1 MKRMN
6 KIYLC
11 LVFSLFLCAS
21 AYGREDARK
30 PKLIVFYS
38 PACHNCTDIKA
49 KILPKI
55 EKEFS
60 GKINIEYRDISDVNN
75 YKLMLAVDE
84 KQEKKIELT
93 LPVFYFSGRLLNGKG
108 DVESALRL
116 LIASS
121 LARAG
126 KELSLPVV
134 DLIARF
140 RDFRLAGVLSA
151 GLVDGINPC
160 AFTVIIFFMSFLA
173 LQGYR
178 KRELVVIGI
187 AFILAVFA
195 TYLLIGVGI
204 FNFFYQLKSFWIAAK
219 IANLGIGIFS
229 LGLGVLAAADFF
241 KYASGGRPEEQVLQL
256 PQSIKNRIHYI
267 IGLHYRKNKADAA
280 AAKNTRIFKLFISA
294 LATGFLVS
302 ILEAVCTGQVYL
314 PTITFVLKSS
324 PLKLEAFG
332 FLLLYNLMFI
342 LPLFVVFL
350 CALFGAT
357 SEQFAKFTRKNLGL
371 AKALMALLFF
381 ALGILLIWRA

>member
-1 MKRMN
+1 MKLN

-11 LVFSLFLCAS
+11 LIFSLLFCAA
-21 AYGREDARK
+21 AYGKEAAERL
-30 PKLIVFYS
+30 KLIVFYS
-38 PACHNCTDIKA
+38 PTCHNCTDIKA
-49 KILPKI
+49 KVMPKI

-60 GKINIEYRDISDVNN
+60 GRIDIEYRDISDVNN
-75 YKLMLAVDE
+75 YKQMLAIDE
-84 KQEKKIELT
+84 QQGKKIELT

-108 DVESALRL
+108 DTESALRL
-116 LIASS
+116 LLVSS
-121 LARAG
+121 LAQAR
-126 KELSLPVV
+126 KEISLPVI

-160 AFTVIIFFMSFLA
+160 AFTVIVFFMSFLV

-178 KRELVVIGI
+178 KRELAVIGL

-195 TYLLIGVGI
+195 TYLLLGVGI

-229 LGLGVLAAADFF
+229 LGLGVLAATDFF
-241 KYASGGRPEEQVLQL
+241 KYASGGRPEGQFLQL
-256 PQSIKNRIHYI
+256 PQSVKNRIHYI
-267 IGLHYRKNKADAA
+267 IGLHYRKNKDEGAPE
-280 AAKNTRIFKLFISA
+280 KNTRIFKLFISS
-294 LATGFLVS
+294 LVTGFLVS

-342 LPLFVVFL
+342 LPLCVVFL

-371 AKALMALLFF
+371 AKALLALMFF
-381 ALGILLIWRA
+381 GLGILLIWRA